1 MTTVAGEGSVDEGDV
16 SHDGSQLKRSL
27 RTGVRQ
33 LLGVPEDESLQ
44 EFVEHRGVHLRRRG
58 ERAYRSLERVLQGLG
73 IAPPPPPPPAEAP
86 RVARPEP
93 TKFDLGQVRDAE
105 LPREHIPWGYGH
117 DRVTAM
123 PVDPDRLY
131 VYWEVTDGAMM
142 NARRGLGTAGED
154 AWLSLRVYDV
164 TGRIFDGTNAHAYFD
179 HRVERHDRQWFLPI
193 GKPGSAVCV
202 EIGMKS
208 SEGYFVRIARSAR
221 VDFPRAAP
229 APAGEI
235 EWMSVRATT
244 GEIDSSHTSQ
254 SRSPSPAPQ
263 APAPAR
269 LSLAGVVAAN
279 GAAVPDP
286 SPVARAAERNGTPH
300 AALGRRRT
308 LGGDVAQWREVALGA
323 WHEVRRGQ
331 EWVGDAEF
339 TSWEAG
345 PFPHPV
351 ELPTFEVIEQRAE
364 HGHVVETEHGT
375 HVVEWPWEV
384 TIRGVGAHVE
394 RRVLARW
401 EIVCTMPAE
410 QVEESASVPAVV
422 PLGASEQVRP
432 AASERRLAAASELR
446 LAGASEEFLLGASE
460 LRFRGASERVHAGAS
475 ERRWP
480 GASERI
486 GGASGQWQ
494 LGGASER
501 LPAGA
506 SEHRLGGASELAWG
520 ARASW
525 QAFAE
530 EGARLS
536 AGEAGRPAA
545 QPSARPVGASE
556 QRLGGSEERLR
567 VSGDGGA
574 SAPADA
580 TSAHDAAP
588 RPPRW

>member
-1 MTTVAGEGSVDEGDV
+1 MPSVTGEGSVDEGDV

-33 LLGVPEDESLQ
+33 LLGVPDDESLQ
-44 EFVEHRGVHLRRRG
+44 AFVEQRGVHLRRRG

-73 IAPPPPPPPAEAP
+73 IAPPPTPADAAP

-93 TKFDLGQVRDAE
+93 TKFDLGQVRGTQG
-105 LPREHIPWGYGH
+105 PREHIPWGYGN

-131 VYWEVTDGAMM
+131 VYWEVTDDAMAD
-142 NARRGLGTAGED
+142 ARGGLGPAGEG

-164 TGRIFDGTNAHAYFD
+164 TGRIFDGTNAHGYFD

-193 GKPGSAVCV
+193 GKPGSTVCV

-229 APAGEI
+229 VPASEL
-235 EWMSVRATT
+235 EWMSVRAAT
-244 GEIDSSHTSQ
+244 GEIEASHT
-254 SRSPSPAPQ
+254 A
-263 APAPAR
+263 
-269 LSLAGVVAAN
+269 
-279 GAAVPDP
+279 P
-286 SPVARAAERNGTPH
+286 SPVPQPPARPSVADVALSNGSAVPAESAVAPGASACNGTPH

-331 EWVGDAEF
+331 EWVGEAEL

-351 ELPTFEVIEQRAE
+351 ELPTYEVIEQRAE
-364 HGHVVETEHGT
+364 HGHVVEAEDGT

-422 PLGASEQVRP
+422 PLGASEQMRP
-432 AASERRLAAASELR
+432 GASERRFAAASELR

-460 LRFRGASERVHAGAS
+460 LRFRGASERVLAGAS

-486 GGASGQWQ
+486 AAASGQWQ

-506 SEHRLGGASELAWG
+506 SEHRLGGASELAWH

-530 EGARLS
+530 EGARLAS
-536 AGEAGRPAA
+536 GEVGRVAAPPAA
-545 QPSARPVGASE
+545 PAAGASE

-567 VSGDGGA
+567 VSADRA
-574 SAPADA
+574 SSATADA
-580 TSAHDAAP
+580 TSAPDAAAP